1 MKKVKPGCDL
11 KIGSIK
17 SKIADVYETMRDDAV
32 FQDSFGDVPS
42 AFRKIYEN
50 ETGIKLEDSEF
61 FPPSEGRLLAVTKR
75 INEMKSIIKK
85 DGNFSNGLWKKFYVS
100 SALGDKAPEVGD
112 LINQYIH
119 INYEMKGRQYET
131 GNTFRTILK
140 NLTREAKERGFKWG
154 RFASPKKEADKL
166 ERQSMEALRKLKDN
180 PEDYATAK
188 KEWDEARDIETRFY
202 TAHEGRLFDD
212 MLHHVETNIP
222 KVAEETRSGF
232 MDALNAAKDS
242 KLKKFKFKGHEYKTN
257 MTDKDIASKLKSIIP
272 KEIKASI
279 INFKDS
285 KGEVITNNMVEAV
298 DNHINLMDRLYDIQA
313 SGVQQF
319 IKGITANMRKDTHI
333 DIIKQIE
340 EKLDKKLK
348 PDYRTGYYP
357 HIVIDAN
364 AQFMDGLM
372 PHLERVNQQSS
383 LKLQNHDDA
392 SLTESLQGLNGYLT
406 GREKARVGN
415 FDYSQNY
422 LTVVKNYMD
431 EINRFN
437 YIAFS
442 NTATK
447 NTMSKI
453 ADVWNKG
460 DGPLNGF
467 AKSMHDFTL
476 ELHSAQ
482 TGQSTLKN
490 PEMNAALRLM
500 LGAEFVSKLGWNFR
514 SAARNATQ
522 NLLNWV
528 HFGFTA
534 GTRADSYIRENNLE
548 KQIEDKLRG
557 KGLLFLDLAPE
568 LQESGGLRGAAHKV
582 LEVSEDGNVKF
593 KDSSMIEKAADKLS
607 EFSQTGMG
615 EWASAGTF
623 MQKVENYNRKRS
635 FKTAYSIM
643 HKELSNNALWRRQ
656 QNQEG
661 KSPDQIEAIIDK
673 RADAYATNMVTMLHF
688 DYSDVSKAAVLRN
701 PLGKVVGQFQHYG
714 FKFFEYNMRLLKGG
728 KNDIMTGNGLSGND
742 AMRAYRMGLIYMLAP
757 LFATA
762 LTGIEW
768 TNLIEHDTKS
778 RLSQLATVMTGDE
791 DEIKAATYDRGI
803 TALVGGPF
811 ISDALRIGNLMGFN
825 SLTDSELGRFIT
837 GYEEAAI
844 FNGDA
849 DLYDTSRIFSGAL
862 TRTVGT
868 TLPMALNGNPG
879 RAVQH
884 EFGLYQTKDARDTK
898 KQLISTIKENTDNDA
913 VLGALDYLQNYTG
926 EGKKKKN
933 KESTG
938 MFKY

>member
-1 MKKVKPGCDL
+1 MRKVKPGCDL
-11 KIGSIK
+11 KVGSIK
-17 SKIADVYETMRDDAV
+17 SKIADVYESMKNDNV
-32 FQDSFGDVPS
+32 FQDSFDSIPS
-42 AFRKIYEN
+42 AFRKIYES

-61 FPPSEGRLLAVTKR
+61 FPPTEGKLLAVQKR
-75 INEMKSIIKK
+75 INEMKKIIKK
-85 DGNFSNGLWKKFYVS
+85 DGKFSNGLFKKFYVS
-100 SALGDKAPEVGD
+100 SSLGRQAPEVGA
-112 LINQYIH
+112 LIDKYIH

-154 RFASPKKEADKL
+154 RFANPKKEADKL
-166 ERQSMEALRKLKDN
+166 ERKSMEALRVLKDN
-180 PEDYATAK
+180 PEDYVAAK
-188 KEWDEARDIETRFY
+188 QSWDEARDIETNFY
-202 TAHEGRLFDD
+202 KSNEGRLFDD
-212 MLHHVETNIP
+212 MLHHIETNVP
-222 KVAEETRSGF
+222 KVAEDTRLAF
-232 MDALNAAKDS
+232 EDALKSAKES
-242 KLKKFKFKGHEYKTN
+242 KLKRFKFKGNEFKTN
-257 MTDKDIASKLKSIIP
+257 MTDKEITSKLKGIIP
-272 KEIKASI
+272 KEIKSSV

-285 KGEVITNNMVEAV
+285 KGELITNNMVEAV
-298 DNHINLMDRLYDIQA
+298 NNHIDLMDRLYDIQV
-313 SGVQQF
+313 SGVNEF
-319 IKGITANMRKDTHI
+319 IKGITMNLRKNTDI
-333 DIIKQIE
+333 AIIKDIE
-340 EKLDKKLK
+340 EKLNKKLK

-357 HIVIDAN
+357 HIVVDAN

-372 PHLERVNQQSS
+372 PHLERVSQQSS
-383 LKLQNHDDA
+383 LKLHDYDDA
-392 SLTESLQGLNGYLT
+392 SMTESLEGLNGYLT
-406 GREKARVGN
+406 GREKARTGN
-415 FDYSQNY
+415 FAYSQNY

-447 NTMSKI
+447 DTMARI

-467 AKSMHDFTL
+467 AKNMHDFTL
-476 ELHSAQ
+476 ELHAAQ
-482 TGQSTLKN
+482 TGKSTIDN
-490 PEMNAALRLM
+490 PQINAALRLL

-534 GTRADSYIRENNLE
+534 GTRSDGYIRENNLE

-582 LEVSEDGNVKF
+582 LDVSADGNVTF
-593 KDSSMIEKAADKLS
+593 KNASMIERGADKLS
-607 EFSQTGMG
+607 EFTQMGFG
-615 EWASAGTF
+615 EWASPGSF

-635 FKTAYSIM
+635 YKTAYAIM
-643 HKELSNNALWRRQ
+643 HKELSNNALWRRA
-656 QNQEG
+656 QEN
-661 KSPDQIEAIIDK
+661 KSPDQIEAMIDK
-673 RADAYATNMVTMLHF
+673 KADNYATNMVTMLHF

-701 PLGKVVGQFQHYG
+701 PLGKVIGQFQHYG
-714 FKFFEYNMRLLKGG
+714 FKFFEYNMKLWHEG
-728 KNDIMTGNGLSGND
+728 KNDIMTGNVTGNE
-742 AMRAYRMGLIYMLAP
+742 AMRAYRMSLIYMIAP
-757 LFATA
+757 MIATA

-778 RLSQLATVMTGDE
+778 RISQLATVMTGDE

-803 TALVGGPF
+803 TAIVGGPF
-811 ISDALRIGNLMGFN
+811 VSDALRISNLMGFN
-825 SLTDSELGRFIT
+825 SLSDSELGRFLT
-837 GYEEAAI
+837 GYEEAAM
-844 FNGDA
+844 FNGDQET
-849 DLYDTSRIFSGAL
+849 YDISRLFSGAL

-884 EFGLYQTKDARDTK
+884 EFGLYQTKEARNSK
-898 KQLISTIKENTDNDA
+898 KQLIKAIKDNTDNDA
-913 VLGALDYLQNYTG
+913 ALAALDYLQNFKG
-926 EGKKKKN
+926 EGKKKK

-938 MFKY
+938 MFSY